1 MLGISSAPMMHNQ
14 SAPGVCPRC
23 NHELAAGSVLITYEK
38 SDGTTGLFAECPVC
52 ADVVRPVKR
61 E

>member
-1 MLGISSAPMMHNQ
+1 MMQDQSS
-14 SAPGVCPRC
+14 PGVCPRC
-23 NHELAAGSVLITYEK
+23 DRELAAGSVLITYEK

-52 ADVVRPVKR
+52 ADVVRP